1 MEKWDN
7 FIHILG
13 KLLVIFQLALMLI
26 FNLMNMKKTLTIALL
41 AIITIMTLATGVN
54 AATSSTL
61 ADELYAKGSKYG
73 MTSAD
78 KVKIERYLKENPVTD
93 AQANEILAKADE
105 AIAVME
111 KAGVTNYDKLT
122 KAQKNEIKS
131 VATEAAKIVDLKLV
145 FNKKSVAIYNNDGKL
160 VETVSN
166 TNGKLAYTGNVVNVV
181 VLATTV
187 VALVAVSAVVAR
199 KRIVNA

>member
-1 MEKWDN
+1 
-7 FIHILG
+7 
-13 KLLVIFQLALMLI
+13 
-26 FNLMNMKKTLTIALL
+26 MKKTLTIALL
-41 AIITIMTLATGVN
+41 AIITIMALATGVN

-93 AQANEILAKADE
+93 AQANEILTKADE

-122 KAQKNEIKS
+122 KAQKNEVKS
-131 VATEAAKIVDLKLV
+131 IATEAAKIVDLKLV
-145 FNKKSVAIYNNDGKL
+145 FNKKSVAIYNDGKL

>member
-1 MEKWDN
+1 
-7 FIHILG
+7 
-13 KLLVIFQLALMLI
+13 
-26 FNLMNMKKTLTIALL
+26 MKKTLTIALL
-41 AIITIMTLATGVN
+41 AIITIMALATGVN

-93 AQANEILAKADE
+93 AQANEILTKADE

-122 KAQKNEIKS
+122 KAQKNEVKS
-131 VATEAAKIVDLKLV
+131 IATEAKIVDLKLV
-145 FNKKSVAIYNNDGKL
+145 FNKKSVAIYNKDGKL

-187 VALVAVSAVVAR
+187 EALVAVSAVVAR

>member
-1 MEKWDN
+1 
-7 FIHILG
+7 
-13 KLLVIFQLALMLI
+13 
-26 FNLMNMKKTLTIALL
+26 
-41 AIITIMTLATGVN
+41 
-54 AATSSTL
+54 
-61 ADELYAKGSKYG
+61 
-73 MTSAD
+73 
-78 KVKIERYLKENPVTD
+78 
-93 AQANEILAKADE
+93 
-105 AIAVME
+105 ME

-122 KAQKNEIKS
+122 KAQKNEVKS
-131 VATEAAKIVDLKLV
+131 IATEAAKIVDLKLV
-145 FNKKSVAIYNNDGKL
+145 FNKKSVAIYNKDGKL

>member
-1 MEKWDN
+1 
-7 FIHILG
+7 
-13 KLLVIFQLALMLI
+13 
-26 FNLMNMKKTLTIALL
+26 MKKTLAIVLL
-41 AIITIMTLATGVN
+41 AIIAVMALATGVN

-61 ADELYAKGSKYG
+61 ADELYSKGAKYG

-78 KVKIERYLKENPVTD
+78 KVKIERYLAENPVTD
-93 AQANEILAKADE
+93 AQANELLAKADE

-111 KAGVTNYDKLT
+111 KAGVTSYNKLT
-122 KAQKNEIKS
+122 IAQKDEIKS
-131 VATEAAKIVDLKLV
+131 IATEAAKKVDLKLV
-145 FNKKSVAIYNNDGKL
+145 FKTKSVEIYNNSGKL

-187 VALVAVSAVVAR
+187 VALVAVATVVVR

>member
-1 MEKWDN
+1 
-7 FIHILG
+7 
-13 KLLVIFQLALMLI
+13 
-26 FNLMNMKKTLTIALL
+26 MKKTLTIALL
-41 AIITIMTLATGVN
+41 AIITIMALATGVN

-122 KAQKNEIKS
+122 KAQKNEVKS
-131 VATEAAKIVDLKLV
+131 IVDLKLV
-145 FNKKSVAIYNNDGKL
+145 FNKKSVAIYNKDGKL

-187 VALVAVSAVVAR
+187 VALVAVSAVVTR

>member
-1 MEKWDN
+1 
-7 FIHILG
+7 
-13 KLLVIFQLALMLI
+13 
-26 FNLMNMKKTLTIALL
+26 MKKSIVISILT
-41 AIITIMTLATGVN
+41 AIIVMACATLVN
-54 AATSSTL
+54 AATTSTL
-61 ADELYAKGSKYG
+61 ADELYTKGKKYG

-78 KVKIERYLKENPVTD
+78 KVKIERYLAENPVTD
-93 AQANEILAKADE
+93 DQANAIVAKADE

-145 FNKKSVAIYNNDGKL
+145 FNKKSVAIYNKDGKL

>member
-1 MEKWDN
+1 
-7 FIHILG
+7 
-13 KLLVIFQLALMLI
+13 
-26 FNLMNMKKTLTIALL
+26 MKKTLTIALL
-41 AIITIMTLATGVN
+41 AIITIMALATGVN

-93 AQANEILAKADE
+93 AQANEILTKADE
-105 AIAVME
+105 AVAVME

-145 FNKKSVAIYNNDGKL
+145 FNKKSVAIYNKD
-160 VETVSN
+160 
-166 TNGKLAYTGNVVNVV
+166 GKLAYTGNVVNVV

>member
-1 MEKWDN
+1 
-7 FIHILG
+7 
-13 KLLVIFQLALMLI
+13 
-26 FNLMNMKKTLTIALL
+26 
-41 AIITIMTLATGVN
+41 
-54 AATSSTL
+54 
-61 ADELYAKGSKYG
+61 
-73 MTSAD
+73 
-78 KVKIERYLKENPVTD
+78 
-93 AQANEILAKADE
+93 
-105 AIAVME
+105 ME

-122 KAQKNEIKS
+122 KAQKNEVKS
-131 VATEAAKIVDLKLV
+131 IATEAAKSVDLKLV

>member
-1 MEKWDN
+1 
-7 FIHILG
+7 
-13 KLLVIFQLALMLI
+13 
-26 FNLMNMKKTLTIALL
+26 MKKTLTIALL
-41 AIITIMTLATGVN
+41 AIITIMALATGVN

-131 VATEAAKIVDLKLV
+131 VA
-145 FNKKSVAIYNNDGKL
+145 IYNKDGKL

>member
-1 MEKWDN
+1 
-7 FIHILG
+7 
-13 KLLVIFQLALMLI
+13 
-26 FNLMNMKKTLTIALL
+26 MKKTLAIVLL
-41 AIITIMTLATGVN
+41 AIIAVMALATGVN

-61 ADELYAKGSKYG
+61 ADELYSKGAKYG

-78 KVKIERYLKENPVTD
+78 KVKIERYLAENPVTD
-93 AQANEILAKADE
+93 AQANELLAKADE

-111 KAGVTNYDKLT
+111 KAGVTSYNKLT
-122 KAQKNEIKS
+122 IAQKDEIKS
-131 VATEAAKIVDLKLV
+131 IATEAAKKVDLKLV
-145 FNKKSVAIYNNDGKL
+145 FKTKSVEIYNNSGKL

>member
-1 MEKWDN
+1 
-7 FIHILG
+7 
-13 KLLVIFQLALMLI
+13 
-26 FNLMNMKKTLTIALL
+26 MKKTLTIALL
-41 AIITIMTLATGVN
+41 AIITIMALATGVN

-145 FNKKSVAIYNNDGKL
+145 FNKKSVAIYNKD
-160 VETVSN
+160 
-166 TNGKLAYTGNVVNVV
+166 GKLAYTGNVVNVV